1 MKASL
6 KFREDRKPLIRA
18 KVPLSILGLPF
29 QSGVV
34 AGEPRELALHLG
46 TSFGSGPSLRLSYRP
61 NDSASPFSLAV
72 RTGTGPLGSPAAGSV
87 SMSAEFDLVRRGS
100 PRFMLHFRPA
110 FGDFSIKKLQS
121 SSSSSSS
128 EKAARPGFGG
138 NGVGAVAVAVA
149 EEDPTIE
156 VVEAPAATNGG
167 FLPENVTFFG
177 KRITAPTPDSPAGI
191 LSGMLSG
198 MEVAARTAVPV
209 RRNAAVSFRWGV
221 RVPVEM
227 EGVGGS
233 GIKLTKIPFL
243 VMNKIG
249 IEHVE
254 STNSKA
260 AAKVA
265 PEPKFA
271 GGVDVAEACFSMK
284 HQLEVLQ
291 AENGS
296 LKKAI
301 EDLRQE
307 FSARKSN
314 SPVVGTD
321 SSKYREF
328 ERNGNRHSSAKVD
341 SRGNGKKPSMD
352 SSAYSGKSME
362 ADVGEELKK
371 SFKGASGA

>member
-6 KFREDRKPLIRA
+6 KFREDQKPLIRA

-34 AGEPRELALHLG
+34 AGEPRELALSLG
-46 TSFGSGPSLRLSYRP
+46 TSFDSGPALRISYRP
-61 NDSASPFSLAV
+61 NDSANPFSLVV
-72 RTGTGPLGSPAAGSV
+72 RTGTGPLGSPTASSM
-87 SMSAEFDLVRRGS
+87 SMSAEFNLVHRGS

-110 FGDFSIKKLQS
+110 LGDFSVKKLQS
-121 SSSSSSS
+121 S
-128 EKAARPGFGG
+128 ERPAKPGFWGG
-138 NGVGAVAVAVA
+138 GGGGAGARTVAA
-149 EEDPTIE
+149 EEEDATIE
-156 VVEAPAATNGG
+156 VVEAPAAVNGG

-177 KRITAPTPDSPAGI
+177 KRITALTPDSPAGI
-191 LSGMLSG
+191 LSGLLSG
-198 MEVAARTAVPV
+198 MEVAARTRVPV

-227 EGVGGS
+227 EGGGVRPGS
-233 GIKLTKIPFL
+233 GFKLTKIPFL

-254 STNSKA
+254 STDSKA
-260 AAKVA
+260 AAKAV

-271 GGVDVAEACFSMK
+271 SGMDVAEACFSMK
-284 HQLEVLQ
+284 HQLEMLQ

-296 LKKAI
+296 LKMAI
-301 EDLRQE
+301 EDIRQE
-307 FSARKSN
+307 FSGRKSS
-314 SPVVGTD
+314 SPVVGSD

-328 ERNGNRHSSAKVD
+328 ERNGNKHSIGRLD

-362 ADVGEELKK
+362 AEEESKK
-371 SFKGASGA
+371 AFKGASGP

>member
-6 KFREDRKPLIRA
+6 KFREDQKPLIRA
-18 KVPLSILGLPF
+18 KVPLNILGLPF

-34 AGEPRELALHLG
+34 AGESKELALNLG
-46 TSFGSGPSLRLSYRP
+46 TFFDSGPALRVSYRP
-61 NDSASPFSLAV
+61 NDSFNPFSLV
-72 RTGTGPLGSPAAGSV
+72 VKTGTGPFGSPIGSSM
-87 SMSAEFDLVRRGS
+87 SMSAEFDLVHRGN

-121 SSSSSSS
+121 SD
-128 EKAARPGFGG
+128 KFAKPGFR
-138 NGVGAVAVAVA
+138 NGAVA
-149 EEDPTIE
+149 DDDSTIE
-156 VVEAPAATNGG
+156 VVEAPAAANGS
-167 FLPENVTFFG
+167 FVPENVTFFG
-177 KRITAPTPDSPAGI
+177 KRITALTPDSPAGI
-191 LSGMLSG
+191 LSSVLSG

-209 RRNAAVSFRWGV
+209 RRNTAVSFRWGV
-221 RVPVEM
+221 RVPMEM
-227 EGVGGS
+227 EAGGVRPGS
-233 GIKLTKIPFL
+233 GIKLMKIPFL

-254 STNSKA
+254 GTDSKE

-265 PEPKFA
+265 PELKFA
-271 GGVDVAEACFSMK
+271 SRVDVAEACFSMK
-284 HQLEVLQ
+284 HQLEMLQ

-307 FSARKSN
+307 FSARKLH
-314 SPVVGTD
+314 SPAAGLD
-321 SSKYREF
+321 SGKYRELD
-328 ERNGNRHSSAKVD
+328 RNGNKHSTGKVD

-371 SFKGASGA
+371 AVRAASGA